1 MNNFDGKKQGQETK
15 SRFTRER
22 FRKWGGYLSFDVLG
36 SIAYAI
42 GVYTFA
48 SNANFAPGGIVGIG
62 VILNYL
68 FKLPIGM
75 IVLLFNIPVVLIALR
90 YLGKRYL
97 LRTLQ
102 TLLVNALFLD
112 LLAPLF
118 PRYSGSPMLAAL
130 FGGGISGL
138 GLAIIYSAGSCTGGS
153 DLLIMSMR
161 KVRPHLSVG
170 QITLLID
177 GSLILLGAFI
187 YSNVDAVLYGI
198 LFTLTSI
205 FVIDRYMGGLTSGKM
220 TLIVSRKGEKIAT
233 KILEESGRGVTR
245 LRGEGMYSGNQM
257 DILMCACSRP
267 QLPRV
272 RQVVA
277 DNDADAMMIV
287 LDFNEVRGRGF
298 LPYSD

>member
-1 MNNFDGKKQGQETK
+1 MRKKQL
-15 SRFTRER
+15 
-22 FRKWGGYLSFDVLG
+22 RKAKLSFSKEKIYKQSSYLMYDVLG
-36 SIAYAI
+36 SIAYAL

-68 FKLPIGM
+68 FKLPIGL
-75 IVLLFNIPVVLIALR
+75 IVLVFNIPVVLIALR

-138 GLAIIYSAGSCTGGS
+138 GLAVIYSAGSCTGGS

-198 LFTLTSI
+198 LFTLASI
-205 FVIDRYMGGLTSGKM
+205 FIIDRYMSGLTSGKM
-220 TLIVSRKGEKIAT
+220 TLIVSRKGEEIAA

-245 LRGEGMYSGNQM
+245 LRGEGMYSGNQT
-257 DILMCACSRP
+257 DVLMCACSRP
-267 QLPRV
+267 QLTRI
-272 RQVVA
+272 RQTVV
-277 DNDADAMMIV
+277 DGDADAMMIV

>member
-1 MNNFDGKKQGQETK
+1 M
-15 SRFTRER
+15 
-22 FRKWGGYLSFDVLG
+22 RKNQLRNAKLSFSKERIYKQSSYLMYDVLG
-36 SIAYAI
+36 SIAYAV

-68 FKLPIGM
+68 FKLPIGL
-75 IVLLFNIPVVLIALR
+75 IVLVFNIPVVLIALR

-138 GLAIIYSAGSCTGGS
+138 GLAVIYSAGSCTGGS

-198 LFTLTSI
+198 LFTLASI
-205 FVIDRYMGGLTSGKM
+205 FIIDRYMSGLTSGKM
-220 TLIVSRKGEKIAT
+220 TLIVSRKGEEIAA

-245 LRGEGMYSGNQM
+245 LRGEGMYSGNQT
-257 DILMCACSRP
+257 DVLMCACSRP
-267 QLPRV
+267 QLTRI
-272 RQVVA
+272 RQTVA
-277 DNDADAMMIV
+277 DGDADAMMIV